1 MKNKYQLTRSVSVN
15 QVMTPSVEHQQQD
28 QHYSLINTLF
38 RVTIW
43 AKIYNNYYFSVLK
56 PLMNTIRF
64 ILFFGALR
72 KHKCTAVCTL
82 RHCRNC
88 LANTVSLPLIAS
100 RLYMTWGRF
109 SPVPNWDALWRQ
121 GGWSISHCDH
131 AAANFWTIQT
141 ILKQKNVLSLTSSTS
156 NFWAPTSD

>member
-43 AKIYNNYYFSVLK
+43 AKIYNNYSFSVLK
-56 PLMNTIRF
+56 PLMNTLRF

-131 AAANFWTIQT
+131 AAANFWTKKRFVSYF
-141 ILKQKNVLSLTSSTS
+141 LNL
-156 NFWAPTSD
+156 